1 MRRLIRHIEQAL
13 YTHECVVVPGFGA
26 FIKHRVSSS
35 LDEGKGL
42 IYPGHFSLSFNSAV
56 QQNDG
61 ILVGS
66 YSEAFAMS
74 YKRALALLEKDIE
87 ELRTGLRSS
96 SVVTLGSVGRLS
108 MDRTGERISFFPNA
122 DHPFSISHYGLTPV
136 AQLPTLTQVS
146 PAVIGNS
153 VAPAHREG
161 IYYLPINVKGL
172 KYGVAAAAL
181 LAMTWFIPTKTISV
195 PEDSYRAGFFTS
207 VLDKAS
213 TTVDNS
219 AISATSAEEEVITPT
234 QMAVQPSEGSIETVR
249 LAGLPL
255 VTEIKDGAEYF
266 VVVATY
272 KTESGV
278 EKHMQYNDLSMFGGA
293 GILRTDSSNYKI
305 YVASF
310 GTMEEAV
317 TYTNTTLKEINNNLP
332 AWVYKVK

>member
-42 IYPGHFSLSFNSAV
+42 IYPGHFALSFNSAV

-61 ILVGS
+61 VLVGS

-74 YKRALALLEKDIE
+74 YKRALALLEKDVE
-87 ELRTGLRSS
+87 ELRAGLRSS

-108 MDRTGERISFFPNA
+108 MDKTGERISFFPNA
-122 DHPFSISHYGLTPV
+122 DHPFSISHYGLSPV
-136 AQLPTLTQVS
+136 AQLPTLSQAT
-146 PAVIGNS
+146 PALGGS
-153 VAPAHREG
+153 VAPARREG
-161 IYYLPINVKGL
+161 VYYLPIHVKGL

-213 TTVDNS
+213 TATDNS
-219 AISATSAEEEVITPT
+219 AVSATAAGEVVIAPVQMAEQPAEESAETAT
-234 QMAVQPSEGSIETVR
+234 

-255 VTEIKDGAEYF
+255 VTEIKGEAGYF
-266 VVVATY
+266 VIVATY

-278 EKHMQYNDLSMFGGA
+278 KKHMKYNDLSMFGGA
-293 GILRTDSSNYKI
+293 GVLRTDNSNYKI
-305 YVASF
+305 YVAAF
-310 GTMEEAV
+310 DTMEEAV
-317 TYTNTTLKEINNNLP
+317 AYSNTTLKEINSSLS
-332 AWVYKVK
+332 AWVYKAK